1 MRLPVPHLR
10 KDATNHDQKPLPDTQ
25 PPEDATPEGDALAA
39 TDTHPDTQAASPAEK
54 PRRKDTHPKV
64 ARKDRRDTKRTQRA
78 DARADLRRRASAMVT
93 HTTGRYAQRVGFATN
108 GQRIAA
114 YTSLAGVLVCVG
126 YMSWDGE
133 YNWAT
138 HELLW
143 VAASALMVP
152 VALDLA
158 AVACTLLAATQI
170 DKGESGFIFRLLG
183 AIFMGLGAWINWRY
197 ALRSGNV
204 TEEVFFPSM
213 SALAYSLI
221 HAVLSAAR
229 REARRRQHGH
239 KSKERPEPLPW
250 LGILVW
256 LPWIGQPAEALD
268 VWKQAV
274 ALRLAKV
281 LARMQLA
288 DPATIGAPA
297 DTQDADQPDAD
308 AEGDSDA
315 DTREETP
322 PPPDLTQMATQADAI
337 RWVLANVSSQP
348 LDALRHLRTHGFPTI
363 KPQRIHDQI
372 RRDLKARTDT
382 QDATSSDAPATG
394 PDAAVAGGA

>member
-1 MRLPVPHLR
+1 VRLTVPHLR
-10 KDATNHDQKPLPDTQ
+10 KGATRRDQPPLPDTQ
-25 PPEDATPEGDALAA
+25 PPADATPEGDAPANP
-39 TDTHPDTQAASPAEK
+39 DTQADTQAASPAEK
-54 PRRKDTHPKV
+54 QRRKATHPKV
-64 ARKDRRDTKRTQRA
+64 ARKDRRDARRDKRDAASDALRKRA
-78 DARADLRRRASAMVT
+78 TAMVSQA
-93 HTTGRYAQRVGFATN
+93 TGRYAQRVGFATT

-114 YTSLAGVLVCVG
+114 YASLAGVLVCVG

-143 VAASALMVP
+143 IAVSALMVP

-183 AIFMGLGAWINWRY
+183 AVFMGLGAWINWRY

-204 TEEVFFPSM
+204 TEEVFFPAM
-213 SALAYSLI
+213 SGLAYSLI

-256 LPWIGQPAEALD
+256 LPWIGQPREALE
-268 VWKQAV
+268 VWREEIRM
-274 ALRLAKV
+274 RLAKV
-281 LARMQLA
+281 LARTQL
-288 DPATIGAPA
+288 PAAATGA
-297 DTQDADQPDAD
+297 DTQAEDEADAADPGGADEEDADQPLP
-308 AEGDSDA
+308 EI
-315 DTREETP
+315 
-322 PPPDLTQMATQADAI
+322 DLTHLPTQADAI
-337 RWVLANVSSQP
+337 RWVLANISDAP
-348 LDALRHLRTHGFPTI
+348 LDALRYMRTHGFPTI

-372 RRDLKARTDT
+372 RRDARVRTDP
-382 QDATSSDAPATG
+382 QAATAGDAPATT
-394 PDAAVAGGA
+394 PDAAAAGGA

>member
-1 MRLPVPHLR
+1 
-10 KDATNHDQKPLPDTQ
+10 
-25 PPEDATPEGDALAA
+25 
-39 TDTHPDTQAASPAEK
+39 
-54 PRRKDTHPKV
+54 
-64 ARKDRRDTKRTQRA
+64 
-78 DARADLRRRASAMVT
+78 MVS

-114 YTSLAGVLVCVG
+114 YASLAGVLVCVG

-138 HELLW
+138 HVLLW
-143 VAASALMVP
+143 VAVSALMVP

-170 DKGESGFIFRLLG
+170 DKGESGFAFRVLG

-197 ALRSGNV
+197 ALRSGNI
-204 TEEVFFPSM
+204 TEEVFFPAM

-239 KSKERPEPLPW
+239 KSKERTEPLPW

-256 LPWIGQPAEALD
+256 LPGIGQPREALD
-268 VWKQAV
+268 VWKQSV

-281 LARMQLA
+281 LARTQLA
-288 DPATIGAPA
+288 GPATGADPQ
-297 DTQDADQPDAD
+297 DTQAEDGGGDFGPQEADQLVASLPL
-308 AEGDSDA
+308 
-315 DTREETP
+315 
-322 PPPDLTQMATQADAI
+322 PDLDLTHLPTQADAI
-337 RWVLANVSSQP
+337 RWVLANVSDAP
-348 LDALRHLRTHGFPTI
+348 LDALRYMRTHGFPTI

-372 RRDLKARTDT
+372 RRDARVRTDT
-382 QDATSSDAPATG
+382 QGATDGDAPATAT
-394 PDAAVAGGA
+394 DAAAAGGA

>member
-1 MRLPVPHLR
+1 
-10 KDATNHDQKPLPDTQ
+10 
-25 PPEDATPEGDALAA
+25 
-39 TDTHPDTQAASPAEK
+39 
-54 PRRKDTHPKV
+54 
-64 ARKDRRDTKRTQRA
+64 
-78 DARADLRRRASAMVT
+78 MVS

-114 YTSLAGVLVCVG
+114 YASLAGVLVCVG

-138 HELLW
+138 HVLLW
-143 VAASALMVP
+143 VAVSALMVP

-170 DKGESGFIFRLLG
+170 DKGESGFAFRVLG

-197 ALRSGNV
+197 ALRSGNI
-204 TEEVFFPSM
+204 TEEVFFPAM

-239 KSKERPEPLPW
+239 KSKERTEPLPW

-256 LPWIGQPAEALD
+256 LPGIGQPREALD
-268 VWKQAV
+268 VWKQSV

-281 LARMQLA
+281 LARIQLA
-288 DPATIGAPA
+288 DPATGSGDADTQAEDQQDDGEDGDGAP
-297 DTQDADQPDAD
+297 DTQDA
-308 AEGDSDA
+308 
-315 DTREETP
+315 P
-322 PPPDLTQMATQADAI
+322 PPPDLTQMGTQADAI

-372 RRDLKARTDT
+372 RRDARARTDT
-382 QDATSSDAPATG
+382 QAATDGDAPATEV
-394 PDAAVAGGA
+394 VA